1 MQRQIIVIPWLLF
14 FFKQKTAYEIGVRL
28 VGSEMCIRDSLI
40 IQQPDLGAMV
50 VIVAEIMGVLF
61 LGGLSFKIFTF
72 VISVVVGFVF
82 WMIIDTPWRLGRIFA
97 YLSLIHI

>member
-1 MQRQIIVIPWLLF
+1 
-14 FFKQKTAYEIGVRL
+14 
-28 VGSEMCIRDSLI
+28 
-40 IQQPDLGAMV
+40 MV

-82 WMIIDTPWRLGRIFA
+82 WMIIDTRGAAESLHTGILGLPSTCSTRLTSCRTP
-97 YLSLIHI
+97 